1 MSIRNFLIFGFIL
14 TSVAASAQFPPPA
27 GVNGTTAIP
36 HDSSCFKSWATGC
49 EVTRGF
55 VNISDTTITYL
66 GNNRA
71 YYGEDE
77 YGIGHPD
84 DSVVSLG
91 DGGSAILT
99 FPVVIGNGS
108 GPDFAVFENSLND
121 TFLELAFVE
130 ASSDGTRFVR
140 FPAISNTPTTSQVST
155 FGSIDATLINNFAG
169 KYRRLFGTPFDL
181 EDIKDSSD
189 INVNHIT
196 HIRLVDAIGCIQP
209 EFASYDSRGTI
220 VNEPWPT
227 PFHSCG
233 FDLDAVG
240 VINISAESTE
250 NLSENTAFLVYPNP
264 ATDYISVS
272 GDQPVFILTV
282 QSMSGQ
288 PIIDRLTVNHTTKIR
303 MADFPAGLY
312 LFQAL
317 FPDGSIL
324 TQKVL
329 KK

>member
-1 MSIRNFLIFGFIL
+1 MSIRNFLIIGFIL
-14 TSVAASAQFPPPA
+14 TSLSVSAQFPPPA
-27 GVNGTTAIP
+27 GVSGTTAIP
-36 HDSSCFKSWATGC
+36 RDSACFKSWATGC
-49 EVTRGF
+49 TVTRGF

-71 YYGEDE
+71 YYGDDTD
-77 YGIGHPD
+77 GLGQPD

-91 DGGSAILT
+91 DGGTATLT
-99 FPVVIGNGS
+99 FSVVIGNGS
-108 GPDFAVFENSLND
+108 GPDFAVFENGLSD

-130 ASSDGTRFVR
+130 VSSNGTRFVR
-140 FPAISNTPTTSQVST
+140 FPAISNTPTTSQIST
-155 FGSIDATLINNFAG
+155 FGSVDATLINNFAG

-196 HIRLVDAIGCIQP
+196 HVRLVDAIGCIQP
-209 EFASYDSRGTI
+209 EFASFDSRDSI

-240 VINISAESTE
+240 VINISAESVG
-250 NLSENTAFLVYPNP
+250 NISGSPAFMVYPNP
-264 ATDYISVS
+264 VSDYVSVS
-272 GDQPVFILTV
+272 GDQPEFILTV
-282 QSMSGQ
+282 NSMSGQ
-288 PIIDRLTVNHTTKIR
+288 PVIDRLTVTHTTKIR
-303 MADFPAGLY
+303 MADLPAGLY
-312 LFQAL
+312 LFQAV
-317 FPDGSIL
+317 FQDGRIL